1 MRGERGKRSL
11 RIMSHLIVTLFEISI
26 VSFCIIMI
34 SCGLPTAEYLFPP
47 DDFSSANGVLVIYHN
62 KENIDEPTISSIFLG
77 YEIYYRVFDDKNEA
91 EQSYYNIRNMTSS
104 NVIQT
109 ANYYQYYPLKHR
121 ISASGQYSLDISPL
135 IKKES
140 LIKVSSNKYN
150 LNMNTQGT
158 WTLTDE
164 GSNTVI
170 DSIVRNRSDT
180 ASSADIVKADF
191 YRSSEYKVGD
201 RDYAGTNSVTP
212 GGSVY
217 IVFFAFAYGFDPS
230 TMKNVYSDPVIL
242 EPSVEYIPGGT

>member
-1 MRGERGKRSL
+1 M
-11 RIMSHLIVTLFEISI
+11 
-26 VSFCIIMI
+26 
-34 SCGLPTAEYLFPP
+34 
-47 DDFSSANGVLVIYHN
+47 D
-62 KENIDEPTISSIFLG
+62 
-77 YEIYYRVFDDKNEA
+77 
-91 EQSYYNIRNMTSS
+91 
-104 NVIQT
+104 
-109 ANYYQYYPLKHR
+109 
-121 ISASGQYSLDISPL
+121 
-135 IKKES
+135 
-140 LIKVSSNKYN
+140 
-150 LNMNTQGT
+150 TQGT

>member
-1 MRGERGKRSL
+1 MRGERGKRSFRL
-11 RIMSHLIVTLFEISI
+11 MSHLIATLFEISI
-26 VSFCIIMI
+26 VCFFIIMI

-77 YEIYYRVFDDKNEA
+77 YEIYYRVFDVQNDA
-91 EQSYYNIRNMTSS
+91 IQSYYNIRNMTSS

-230 TMKNVYSDPVIL
+230 NMKNVYSNPLIL
-242 EPSVEYIPGGT
+242 EPVEYTPGVT

>member
-1 MRGERGKRSL
+1 
-11 RIMSHLIVTLFEISI
+11 MSHLIATLFEISI
-26 VSFCIIMI
+26 VCFFIIMI

-150 LNMNTQGT
+150 LNMDTQGT

-191 YRSSEYKVGD
+191 YLSSEYKVGD
-201 RDYAGTNSVTP
+201 RDYAGTISSP
-212 GGSVY
+212 SSVY

>member
-1 MRGERGKRSL
+1 MRGERGKRSD
-11 RIMSHLIVTLFEISI
+11 RFMSRLIATLFYITIVTL
-26 VSFCIIMI
+26 CIITI
-34 SCGLPTAEYLFPP
+34 SCGLPTTEYLYPP
-47 DDFSSANGVLVIYHN
+47 AIFSSTGGVLVIEHD
-62 KENIDEPTISSIFLG
+62 KRNIDEPDVSSIFQG
-77 YEIYYRVFDDKNEA
+77 YEIYYRVFDDQNEA

-121 ISASGQYSLDISPL
+121 IYDDASGQYSLDISPL
-135 IKKES
+135 IKA
-140 LIKVSSNKYN
+140 NDDNTYYTQYY
-150 LNMNTQGT
+150 LNMKTEET

-164 GSNTVI
+164 GPNTVI

-180 ASSADIVKADF
+180 ASSADIVKAVF

-230 TMKNVYSDPVIL
+230 NMKNVYSNPLIL
-242 EPSVEYIPGGT
+242 EPVEYTPGVT